1 MIKVFPCCLWLTIQW
16 KIPKWSSWWETI
28 CKWCLSEYYPKGIQK
43 IIQHYSKLKPDSW
56 VLLVSLIPTLARCL
70 LLAKVQIWSF
80 FCRPDS
86 LWASMGPN
94 LLAGTFFCFCDVFW
108 LWTCSSCRCC
118 SGCSSSGCTGIPFA
132 FCSSCAASSRL
143 LVDRFCFLYSL
154 VWLLCFGCC
163 GHCCCACWSCCCC
176 YLFCVLSIIW
186 FHLFSISA
194 IYSSCS
200 SWCFTGWWFGTF
212 FSFPYIGLL
221 IIPID

>member
-1 MIKVFPCCLWLTIQW
+1 MFIRVL
-16 KIPKWSSWWETI
+16 PKN
-28 CKWCLSEYYPKGIQK
+28 
-43 IIQHYSKLKPDSW
+43 SKLKPDSW

-94 LLAGTFFCFCDVFW
+94 LLAGTCFCFCDVFW

-143 LVDRFCFLYSL
+143 LVDRFCFYTVLCGCYAL
-154 VWLLCFGCC
+154 VVVVIAAALVGLAAVAIFFAFSRSSGFICFQYLQSILLVLHDVLLVGGLEHFLVSHILGC
-163 GHCCCACWSCCCC
+163 
-176 YLFCVLSIIW
+176 
-186 FHLFSISA
+186 
-194 IYSSCS
+194 
-200 SWCFTGWWFGTF
+200 
-212 FSFPYIGLL
+212 
-221 IIPID
+221 